1 MESTEKIVKNK
12 ETIANSI
19 ITEKNR
25 EEKVMDNKQ
34 TEIDLEEV
42 AEEQE
47 AKIDKMTES
56 IDAKMENIEST
67 MEKIEATI
75 EGVEVGSPEYQKE
88 EFISNVFNLSAGLVM
103 AVIGSVLLMKAR
115 KIEGKSKKKIAG
127 WILLGLGVATVA
139 FSIAQF
145 FM

>member
-1 MESTEKIVKNK
+1 MDITEKITNNNEKITNII
-12 ETIANSI
+12 IA
-19 ITEKNR
+19 EKNS

-34 TEIDLEEV
+34 TEIDREEI
-42 AEEQE
+42 AEEQD

-56 IDAKMENIEST
+56 IDAKMEKIEST

-75 EGVEVGSPEYQKE
+75 EGVEVGSAEYQKE
-88 EFISNVFNLSAGLVM
+88 EFVSNVFNLSAGLVM

-115 KIEGKSKKKIAG
+115 KIEEKSKKKIAG